1 MNIEMERPR
10 CSWLMLQARWGLG
23 WPRQG
28 VGMAQKRQAGVGR
41 GARDPIHACDQ
52 LKIEHCFLILRLV
65 VMMRTILR
73 ERKKLLKKWG
83 NILNGSNK
91 RHFLGG
97 GWVGKSGN
105 LFLCAS

>member
-10 CSWLMLQARWGLG
+10 CSWLMLQARW
-23 WPRQG
+23 G

-52 LKIEHCFLILRLV
+52 LKIEHCSLILRLV

-73 ERKKLLKKWG
+73 E
-83 NILNGSNK
+83 
-91 RHFLGG
+91 
-97 GWVGKSGN
+97 
-105 LFLCAS
+105 